1 MTAARRHRV
10 AGLHP
15 NVVQALLCLA
25 GFCCCIPM
33 SVPQAHLVAFCSDIG
48 ISPARS
54 AVMLSVMLA
63 SAFLARQA
71 RGALA
76 DRIGGVRPLPPRAA
90 LPAATLPPFPLA
102 PDGARLF
109 ALAAPFDLGVA
120 R

>member
-54 AVMLSVMLA
+54 ALMLSVMLA

-71 RGALA
+71 WGALA
-76 DRIGGVRPLPPRAA
+76 DRIGGLRAVLGGSA
-90 LPAATLPPFPLA
+90 LPACTLDSLLLPHGA
-102 PDGARLF
+102 ARL
-109 ALAAPFDLGVA
+109 
-120 R
+120 